1 MERVENKDGHGSSYC
16 KLDDNDLGSDTAETV
31 NREGIITV
39 LVGAATFFI
48 LPRNPETARFLSADE
63 RQSILNGLERDR
75 DFQEE
80 EDTFSWKACLDAL
93 KAPQMWFV
101 FIQFFSSGGKWY

>member
-1 MERVENKDGHGSSYC
+1 MGKVGNKDGHGSSYC
-16 KLDDNDLGSDTAETV
+16 KPNDNSPGSNSAEIV
-31 NREGIITV
+31 NREGIVTV

-48 LPRNPETARFLSADE
+48 LPRNPETARFLSTDE

-80 EDTFSWKACLDAL
+80 EDGFSWKACLDAL
-93 KAPQMWFV
+93 KAPQMWLV
-101 FIQFFSSGGKWY
+101 FIQFFSSGGK